1 MKTNERV
8 VIDKNQPYE
17 YNIAVYILQELCS
30 EGIID
35 IFDLSEA
42 LIKLRKL
49 YNLPVIGIFGKKGN
63 HSHYQ
68 IFGECL
74 CYSIYPSTIFKHEPC
89 IIYKKGGIA
98 STLLLYILVLLQHF
112 FGDSNESVIICPFH

>member
-30 EGIID
+30 YGIID

-49 YNLPVIGIFGKKGN
+49 YNLPVIDIYGKK
-63 HSHYQ
+63 
-68 IFGECL
+68 E
-74 CYSIYPSTIFKHEPC
+74 
-89 IIYKKGGIA
+89 
-98 STLLLYILVLLQHF
+98 
-112 FGDSNESVIICPFH
+112 SNSSN

>member
-17 YNIAVYILQELCS
+17 YNIATYILQELCS

-42 LIKLRKL
+42 LIILRK
-49 YNLPVIGIFGKKGN
+49 IFLKQAVADKSFN
-63 HSHYQ
+63 VCDAA
-68 IFGECL
+68 IFHNI
-74 CYSIYPSTIFKHEPC
+74 S
-89 IIYKKGGIA
+89 
-98 STLLLYILVLLQHF
+98 
-112 FGDSNESVIICPFH
+112 

>member
-42 LIKLRKL
+42 LIKLRIL
-49 YNLPVIGIFGKKGN
+49 YNIPVIDV
-63 HSHYQ
+63 
-68 IFGECL
+68 
-74 CYSIYPSTIFKHEPC
+74 YSE
-89 IIYKKGGIA
+89 
-98 STLLLYILVLLQHF
+98 
-112 FGDSNESVIICPFH
+112 